1 MDERPDHYSDDVDEP
16 LVRPV
21 RLVMKGRGLPTPPLA
36 PLVGAV
42 GIILGLSLG
51 FGLGPHPAPA
61 PTATP
66 VETAAVFTSAVPD
79 PTAPA
84 IVRLPD
90 RTISP
95 QPEPTDGL
103 TLSQALGAFTDAGLG
118 IPLNDV
124 ISARVVRL
132 ADVSSSSWS
141 APAGTQWV
149 WAVTVRLG
157 QCVVAQGG
165 GRNTA
170 PWIPALATPNNAG
183 GVCAGN
189 TTKLVFL
196 DYHTGAR
203 LVAFE
208 PVP

>member
-1 MDERPDHYSDDVDEP
+1 MNERPGDYSEDVEEP

-51 FGLGPHPAPA
+51 FGLAPHPAPV
-61 PTATP
+61 PTASP
-66 VETAAVFTSAVPD
+66 VETAAVFPSAVSA

-90 RTISP
+90 GTISP
-95 QPEPTDGL
+95 QPAPTDGL
-103 TLSQALGAFTDAGLG
+103 SLSQVLRAVTDAGLG
-118 IPLNDV
+118 IPIDDV
-124 ISARVVRL
+124 ISANLVRL

-157 QCVVAQGG
+157 QCNVDAE
-165 GRNTA
+165 GRSTA
-170 PWIPALATPNNAG
+170 LRIPALATPDNAG
-183 GVCAGN
+183 GVCSSDP
-189 TTKLVFL
+189 TKLVIL
-196 DYHTGAR
+196 DYHTGSR
-203 LVAFE
+203 LLAFE
-208 PVP
+208 TLP

>member
-1 MDERPDHYSDDVDEP
+1 MDERPNGYSEDFDGP

-21 RLVMKGRGLPTPPLA
+21 KLAMKGRGLPPPPVA
-36 PLVGAV
+36 PLVGV
-42 GIILGLSLG
+42 LGVMLGLSLG
-51 FGLGPHPAPA
+51 IALAQHPAPA
-61 PTATP
+61 PSAAP
-66 VETAAVFTSAVPD
+66 VETVAVVPSAVPN
-79 PTAPA
+79 PTATA

-90 RTISP
+90 RTVSP

-103 TLSQALGAFTDAGLG
+103 TLSQALGAFTDSGLG
-118 IPLNDV
+118 IPVEDV
-124 ISARVVRL
+124 ISAQVVRL

-149 WAVTVRLG
+149 WAVTVRLA

-183 GVCAGN
+183 GVCAGD
-189 TTKLVFL
+189 TTKLVIL

-208 PVP
+208 PLH